1 MASNYARRKRMEKEA
16 KQKDSS
22 GSNGFD
28 FEKYQQWKRE
38 RGLENEDKNI
48 HGQSK
53 EDYDA
58 IIESGKNPSDKLQVW
73 KGQSEDL
80 LERYDQY
87 SYSGNYQDQE
97 SHENYNEEFR
107 DRLLEAISLR
117 GKYKNDTKEIDD
129 IVARMST
136 AIKDNTEGREYYS
149 QWNNDEEYQKFRKYE
164 EENEKRQKEFADFSA
179 LSSKEMAQEIKEQ
192 KKETGLYARLTDK
205 EYKEKK
211 RQYKEALKKK
221 QQEEAS
227 MLPQRADFAEKSAYI
242 PAGANYLGKE
252 DFRDEDYEYIN
263 DSESGFRKS
272 RGLDENDL
280 SSRWAQRG
288 LGYVSDQERKTYNY
302 LYATEGKEKA
312 REYIKNLEPIL
323 TERMTNAAKED
334 AGNYA
339 KKHPILSSAE
349 SVVSN
354 VVHSGEGFTDSLGRW
369 IRGEGVDVNSHGNLA
384 QNMNNEIRNAIT
396 EEIDSNAGKLAYQ
409 IGMSMADSAAAAG
422 AAGMIGIPAAKPET
436 APFLGGIIEK
446 VIANPEAA
454 ASLIMAGNAASQG
467 VIEAKERGTLDGK
480 AILTGTIQGATEYLL
495 EKIPL
500 DQLKMFAQTPPESI
514 KGILKNV
521 AKGAATEGIEEG
533 ATSVINMVADKFV
546 NKDFSEFNQT
556 MQQYMEYGLSEEE
569 AKRKTIGD
577 MAYSVAMDAFAG
589 AVSGGIMSG
598 GVSSLGYALNKSQ
611 TETQVPEERIPSEE
625 TQVVE
630 QQNDPEEIPFEE
642 AEIYSGENPE
652 VAPAQQVSEKIKPEE
667 TKIQAAKDV
676 VDTVLEYG
684 SVPDDMAA
692 EIAENNNMRAALEEK
707 TGVKLSGNKEQQKN
721 AVKEIVRV
729 FGERKE
735 TMLTNDTQT
744 PPTAQNAV
752 VRGKSVEITGIDIKD
767 DLKPK
772 FKAVD
777 GKIYEAKDVNFTK
790 DSERKLYSDAA
801 RFAVVAG
808 KEAANEYVRLY
819 DPKMSL
825 PAYAKSFDFFYKMGK
840 NGVPLSTALKSADV
854 FVSMTSKE
862 SMSKAWSMG
871 MDYRKEENARVAVKK
886 EQQKRKG
893 TGTYKDETRL
903 KNPTREIAM
912 LLANKTGIDIVRKAE
927 LQNDANAA
935 FIPSMMTMLVSERA
949 ENEYTAMIHELG
961 EFGLAYD
968 REGMKEVQET
978 LVKWWAEKEGIRGM
992 EELDDILDNYQRVY
1006 KKAEGSKTR
1015 EQAMDEIVNDAIGGL
1030 LSTETGSEE
1039 FIDWLKTDSGYST
1052 GEQKTIVQR
1061 IMDILDKVIQ
1071 YLKDLIG
1078 KSDLSTAAKK
1088 AAQMEEQQAKKVR
1101 QKLFEAF
1108 DRAIEKANTSGEYE
1122 SELEGIV
1129 KKFSLEIEKYLDPY
1143 EETQRKNWA
1152 MSKKIELY
1160 ENEAQLRAF
1169 VEKAYRRENA
1179 GKKLYFGII
1188 KDEIAKRVK
1197 KELGYD
1203 IKGYNCALYSDNI
1216 RKIFK
1221 DHGEIIKESKRGQR
1235 AIVVDDFM
1243 RIPEIISNADEIA
1256 DGGTYNHSPVIHL
1269 KKDGITI
1276 VAVLG
1281 KGSLDLYPQTM
1292 YASKKNRSLA
1302 TATDEQAPVYTPNTT
1317 RSTASKDSISEDYKI
1332 TSEKHKF
1339 SLKDPKEWGE
1349 EGNVIRG
1356 SEEYQSVRDQIA
1368 EQLRKQDVAVEI
1380 TDTSVKAV
1388 AARMAKKYKSFED
1401 VTTLENDIGALFKN
1415 MASGGTEN
1423 TGNHI
1428 YTAESIVRPMLEQ
1441 SEKNLTINDYSKEIL
1456 KDIKGKRI
1464 KLDKIQSEEV
1474 SYHYGTYN
1482 DFRKKLFGRAYLSK
1496 EGAPLDI
1503 LWKEWASAYPEWF
1516 QEDLSPADQPVR
1528 LAEIIDSLKEDY
1540 VNEYGFTLD
1549 ETVTYAAAELMQE
1562 YFNLPEVKAQFSG
1575 KVEFKDNLEGY
1586 MENLKQE
1593 YHQKYVE
1600 YTKYFSER
1608 YKQIPKEYRQR
1619 MARQQARQQA
1629 KFDKRTSEE
1638 RAKRLERQNKKKY
1651 RDRIVKNTKDV
1662 LKILEDNTD
1671 KRHVPEVLKKLT
1683 INFLES
1689 MDFVSEDG
1697 WKNQTTVQLQNR
1709 LNLIFRKFSDDAGHN
1724 EGSEF
1729 MGDMDPDF
1737 LPKLSEMIEKLE
1749 ESTEVKK
1756 IGEMDS
1762 DQLKDVDYL
1771 VYTLKRAISTA
1782 NKLIANEQYEKIS
1795 QIGDATMQ
1803 HMSKL
1808 KAKRRRN
1815 KIAMTDKMLNIHML
1829 APNTFFKHMG
1839 EGAMSIY
1846 HELREGLN
1854 KRTWMLKNAQTYMED
1869 ALKDIKVK
1877 DWTGKKAKKHF
1888 FEYNGKKFELTEGQL
1903 MNLYILSKRPQAL
1916 GHLTAKAGSESSGFV
1931 IDTKSI
1937 VRKQEIPE
1945 RTIKVSEAQLN
1956 EMFQKLTPEQKRV
1969 ADRMQRFLAKDCA
1982 DWGNEVSMILYGY
1995 KKFGE
2000 KTYWPIK
2007 TSDNFNGTNDKN
2019 ADNAGETANASLYG
2033 IRNLGMTKNLVKKAN
2048 NPIVVG
2054 DIFDVFSEHV
2064 ANMANYNAFVVP
2076 LTDAMKWFNYK
2087 SRTEEGTVTGSLK
2100 EEMERAFGTGAK
2112 GYFIELIKNI
2122 NGETGKGVATEISST
2137 FSGRYK
2143 AAAVGANIR
2152 TVIQQP
2158 TAFFRVSSV
2167 MNPKYMMKAAGK
2179 RPAVKEMMENSA
2191 IAMWKSWGY
2200 FETGIGQSMKQVIT
2214 GESTVTERMVELSMA
2229 GAGKADDI
2237 TWGIIW
2243 NAVKEEIRDKNK
2255 DLDLN
2260 SEEYKKLVR
2269 ERFDEVIDETQ
2280 VVDTVLHRS
2289 QIMRSNNGFAKFA
2302 TAFMAEPTKS
2312 YNLLYDAWWNW
2323 KQNHTAETGIKVL
2336 RAATV
2341 YALTGIATAA
2351 AASMVDV
2358 FRDDDEEK
2366 EWSEKYMENFKENM
2380 ADNLNPL
2387 NMIPYLKEIPSFVKG
2402 FDATRMD
2409 VEGIGNLV
2417 NSVMQIGKY
2426 FEGTSKKT
2434 AYGLTKNIIR
2444 SLSQVTGI
2452 PAYNLLRD
2460 TEAFIEQFTFAPF
2473 DEEQMTGKTVRIR
2486 LLKAMN
2492 EGNDEQLKKYL
2503 AWYEEQ
2509 YQKKIEDG
2517 KTPDEARAALKSS
2530 ITRQYKEIYQK
2541 APPEE
2546 KVKIKSLLYK
2556 ISAGNKQLYK
2566 DYDWSDWDQK

>member
-16 KQKDSS
+16 KQKASS

-58 IIESGKNPSDKLQVW
+58 IVESGKKPSDKLQIW

-192 KKETGLYARLTDK
+192 KKETGLFARLTDK
-205 EYKEKK
+205 EYKNQK

-288 LGYVSDQERKTYNY
+288 LGYISDQERKTYNY

-312 REYIKNLEPIL
+312 GEYIKNLEPIL

-334 AGNYA
+334 ARNYA
-339 KKHPILSSAE
+339 KEHPILSSAE

-354 VVHSGEGFTDSLGRW
+354 VVHSGEGFTDGLGKW

-422 AAGMIGIPAAKPET
+422 TAGMIGIPAAKPET
-436 APFLGGIIEK
+436 APFLGEIIEK

-500 DQLKMFAQTPPESI
+500 DQLKMFAQTPPESV
-514 KGILKNV
+514 KGILKNI

-642 AEIYSGENPE
+642 AEMYSGENPE
-652 VAPAQQVSEKIKPEE
+652 VAPAQQVSEKLKPEE

-684 SVPDDMAA
+684 SVPDDIAA

-735 TMLTNDTQT
+735 TMLPNDTQT

-777 GKIYEAKDVNFTK
+777 GRIYEAKDVNFSK

-935 FIPSMMTMLVSERA
+935 FVPSMMTMLVSERA

-1030 LSTETGSEE
+1030 LSTEIGAEE

-1108 DRAIEKANTSGEYE
+1108 DRAIEKANTSGEYDDE
-1122 SELEGIV
+1122 TQSNENR
-1129 KKFSLEIEKYLDPY
+1129 FSLKIDIDGEISYFEIENKLNDYIAVQKAVT
-1143 EETQRKNWA
+1143 E
-1152 MSKKIELY
+1152 KIGESIYGDY
-1160 ENEAQLRAF
+1160 ENKETGMIISI
-1169 VEKAYRRENA
+1169 
-1179 GKKLYFGII
+1179 GKKG
-1188 KDEIAKRVK
+1188 
-1197 KELGYD
+1197 
-1203 IKGYNCALYSDNI
+1203 
-1216 RKIFK
+1216 
-1221 DHGEIIKESKRGQR
+1221 IKETLSSGKRFQNLPKYIKKLKV
-1235 AIVVDDFM
+1235 ATIQKL
-1243 RIPEIISNADEIA
+1243 PEIIEKSSLLNDDVENIHEKPSRFAYFKAKVDINDEPCEIRIA
-1256 DGGTYNHSPVIHL
+1256 VKKTSAKNHFWMHYIDIE
-1269 KKDGITI
+1269 K
-1276 VAVLG
+1276 
-1281 KGSLDLYPQTM
+1281 
-1292 YASKKNRSLA
+1292 
-1302 TATDEQAPVYTPNTT
+1302 
-1317 RSTASKDSISEDYKI
+1317 KDSILLTSAKEEEVQETKNPFESIIPDDSQN

-1474 SYHYGTYN
+1474 AYHYGTYN
-1482 DFRKKLFGRAYLSK
+1482 DFRKKLFGRTYLSK
-1496 EGAPLDI
+1496 EGTPLDI

-1562 YFNLPEVKAQFSG
+1562 YFKLPEVKAQFSG

-1600 YTKYFSER
+1600 YTRYFTDTYRKVPEQYR
-1608 YKQIPKEYRQR
+1608 KQL
-1619 MARQQARQQA
+1619 ARQQA
-1629 KFDKRTSEE
+1629 KFNQHVAEE
-1638 RAKRLERQNKKKY
+1638 RLKRMERQNKKKY

-1662 LKILEDNTD
+1662 LKLLEDNTD
-1671 KRHVPEVLKKLT
+1671 KKHVPEVLRETT
-1683 INFLES
+1683 ISFLKT
-1689 MDFVSEDG
+1689 MDFLSEDG
-1697 WKNQTTVQLQNR
+1697 WNTQDIRQLQNR

-1795 QIGDATMQ
+1795 QIGDASMQ
-1803 HMSKL
+1803 HMSEL
-1808 KAKRRRN
+1808 KAKRR
-1815 KIAMTDKMLNIHML
+1815 KDKTGMMDKMLNIHML

-1869 ALKDIKVK
+1869 ALKDIRVK

-1916 GHLTAKAGSESSGFV
+1916 GHLTAKTGSESGGFV
-1931 IDTKSI
+1931 IDTKST

-2087 SRTEEGTVTGSLK
+2087 SRTEEGVVTGSLK

-2122 NGETGKGVATEISST
+2122 NGEAGKGVATEISNT

-2158 TAFFRVSSV
+2158 TAFFRVSSI

-2237 TWGIIW
+2237 TWGVIW
-2243 NAVKEEIRDKNK
+2243 NTVKEEIRDKNK
-2255 DLDLN
+2255 DLDLD

-2312 YNLLYDAWWNW
+2312 YNLLYDALWNW
-2323 KQNHTAETGIKVL
+2323 KQKNTAENRIKVL

-2387 NMIPYLKEIPSFVKG
+2387 NLIPYLKEIPSFVKG

-2541 APPEE
+2541 ASPEE

-2566 DYDWSDWDQK
+2566 DYDWSDWDKK